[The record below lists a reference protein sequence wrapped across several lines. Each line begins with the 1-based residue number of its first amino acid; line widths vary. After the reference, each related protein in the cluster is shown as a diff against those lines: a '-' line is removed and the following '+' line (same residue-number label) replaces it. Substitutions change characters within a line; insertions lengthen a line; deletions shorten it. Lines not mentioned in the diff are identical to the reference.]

1 MGEKSEALALIAR
14 FVTALRAAPADA
26 STNEAA
32 TLRRVLGEL
41 ETSAEALI
49 AAATLGQTLQ
59 SCTASAR
66 MAAVTQAGL
75 ARVRQDAEVQA
86 PLYPFGGA
94 VRIAIIR
101 LCLCEEAK
109 ILSATEYASQDE
121 VGEVMA
127 RMHVAFEGAE
137 QAAADG
143 AYADATVYRSLIVL
157 HAAVTR
163 DLGVRGQVL
172 PRVVAFDFGDSLPSI
187 TIANRLYGDAARG
200 EEIAAGNRV
209 FHPLFVPRDVRA
221 LSV

>member
-14 FVTALRAAPADA
+14 FVTALRSAPADA

-32 TLRRVLGEL
+32 TLRRILGEL
-41 ETSAEALI
+41 DTGAEAVI
-49 AAATLGQTLQ
+49 VAATLGQSLQ
-59 SCTASAR
+59 SCLASAR
-66 MAAVTQAGL
+66 MAAVTQPGL
-75 ARVRQDAEVQA
+75 ARVRQDAESQA
-86 PLYPFGGA
+86 PLFPFAGA
-94 VRIAIIR
+94 VRVAIIR

-121 VGEVMA
+121 VGEVMS
-127 RMHVAFEGAE
+127 RMHVAFEAAE

-172 PRVVAFDFGDSLPSI
+172 PRVVAFDFGASLPSI
-187 TIANRLYGDAARG
+187 AIANRLYADAARG
-200 EEIAAGNRV
+200 EEIVSGNRV